1 MSEQIA
7 RPFAWVALVV
17 LMSGPNVA
25 MPTNPARAADCRSA
39 PDSPAPGGTHWYY
52 RLDWETQRKC
62 WYVRA
67 SGRRAHQ
74 TTTMATVVPA
84 TASHAA
90 PASSDPTPVADV
102 RPTSPS
108 PGDTTRPSPQ
118 AETSALKAISAPV
131 SGETIDKTPR
141 QSALEESSTPSEEA
155 STRQAG
161 TSPEAGAQTAVSP
174 MVWAPDRPTSVTSTK
189 PQESGA
195 LTGTDADVMSDEAE
209 NNPRSSGPI
218 NNAATPMIVFPV
230 LALGLALLGIGSR
243 FLIKHDAARRAQVND
258 RGRHEGRD
266 GLHRQESV
274 IQGQE
279 FHSFVSV
286 VSDQGTLRGDG
297 ETVKITREISKRRH
311 KLAQL
316 RQHIESMLRSAT
328 GPYAQPLQEQ
338 THA

>member
-7 RPFAWVALVV
+7 RPFACVVLVV

-39 PDSPAPGGTHWYY
+39 PNSPAPAGTHWYY

-62 WYVRA
+62 WYLRA
-67 SGRRAHQ
+67 SDRRAHQ
-74 TTTMATVVPA
+74 ATTLATIVPT

-90 PASSDPTPVADV
+90 PASSDPTPVADP
-102 RPTSPS
+102 RPRPPS
-108 PGDTTRPSPQ
+108 PDDTTPLSPQ

-131 SGETIDKTPR
+131 SGGTIDKTPR

-161 TSPEAGAQTAVSP
+161 TSPEAGAQTAASP
-174 MVWAPDRPTSVTSTK
+174 MAGAPVRPTSVASTK
-189 PQESGA
+189 TQESA
-195 LTGTDADVMSDEAE
+195 APTGTRADVISDEAE
-209 NNPRSSGPI
+209 NNARSSGPI
-218 NNAATPMIVFPV
+218 NNAATPMLIFPV

-243 FLIKHDAARRAQVND
+243 FLMKHDAARRAQVND
-258 RGRHEGRD
+258 RGRREGRD
-266 GLHRQESV
+266 GLHRQVSV
-274 IQGQE
+274 IEGQE

-286 VSDQGTLRGDG
+286 VSDQDTLRADGDA
-297 ETVKITREISKRRH
+297 VKITREISKRRH

-316 RQHIESMLRSAT
+316 RQHIECMLRSAT

>member
-1 MSEQIA
+1 MGGPCCSHVGSERCHADQ
-7 RPFAWVALVV
+7 
-17 LMSGPNVA
+17 SG
-25 MPTNPARAADCRSA
+25 TRGRLSFRTGF
-39 PDSPAPGGTHWYY
+39 PAPGGTHWYY

-195 LTGTDADVMSDEAE
+195 PTGTHADVMSDEAE

-316 RQHIESMLRSAT
+316 RQHIELMLRSADWT
-328 GPYAQPLQEQ
+328 VCAAITRADPRMKA
-338 THA
+338 